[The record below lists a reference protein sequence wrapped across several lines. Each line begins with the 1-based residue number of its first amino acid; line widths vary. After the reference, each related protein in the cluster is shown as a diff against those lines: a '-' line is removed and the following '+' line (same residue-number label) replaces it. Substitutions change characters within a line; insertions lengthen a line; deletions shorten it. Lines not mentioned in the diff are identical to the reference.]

1 MKYVTSLLFV
11 LLVSLALAFGQTNS
25 GANTTGGT
33 DNGTAATAPA
43 QSDTGGAAAT
53 QQANPK
59 TGEQAPA
66 TTGEEHHHGKKGAAG
81 GNMPKTASPL
91 AELALLGLSSL
102 GAGALLRRRRK
113 V

>member
-11 LLVSLALAFGQTNS
+11 LLVSLALAFGQANS
-25 GANTTGGT
+25 GANSTGGT

-53 QQANPK
+53 QQANPNA
-59 TGEQAPA
+59 GEQAPA
-66 TTGEEHHHGKKGAAG
+66 TTGEEHHHGKKGTAG

-91 AELALLGLSSL
+91 VELALLGLSSL